1 MTIHSYLSHLF
12 LFCGC
17 VLLVMTLPLV
27 LELLILTIAA
37 LWPKVPVETERA
49 GSNADLLTVLIPAH
63 NEETLIGRA
72 IQSALQSADSAA
84 TKVLVVAHNCT
95 DATAENARAA
105 GASVLLLDDST
116 RSGKG
121 HALSEGFRAA
131 LAEDSQAV
139 LVMDAD
145 SLMDANLIVDVRRQL
160 QTGVRALQCRYEV
173 NNSQDSARTKLMSLA
188 FFGMNVIRPRG
199 RARLGFSAGILGNGF
214 VIHRDVLTLVPYGSH
229 SIVEDVEYH
238 LALLRAGIHVRFLD
252 TAGVRGE
259 MPATGTSSRAQRA
272 RWEGGRIHLMQ
283 RWAPKLLGNL
293 LRGRVSLLEP
303 LCDLLALPLASEVIL
318 LLMMACLSFLWI
330 RVYVLAG
337 FAVLIFHVTAVA
349 VKGPGLSESMKALS
363 TVPGYI
369 LWKLW
374 IYPEIWRTS
383 RADAKWVRTDREP
396 VTDSK

>member
-1 MTIHSYLSHLF
+1 MTIPPYLFYL
-12 LFCGC
+12 LLLCGS
-17 VLLVMTLPLV
+17 VLVVMTLPLI
-27 LELLILTIAA
+27 LELLVLTIAA

-49 GSNADLLTVLIPAH
+49 GSNVDLLTVLIPAH
-63 NEETLIGRA
+63 NEETLIVRA
-72 IQSALQSADSAA
+72 IQSVLQSADSAA
-84 TKVLVVAHNCT
+84 TTVLVVAHNCT
-95 DATAENARAA
+95 DATAAKARAA

-121 HALSEGFRAA
+121 YALSEGFRAA
-131 LAEDSQAV
+131 LAGDSQAV

-145 SLMDANLIVDVRRQL
+145 SLMDANLLAHVRHQL
-160 QTGVRALQCRYEV
+160 QAGARALQCRYEV
-173 NNSQDSARTKLMSLA
+173 NNSHDSARTKLMSLA

-199 RARLGFSAGILGNGF
+199 RARLGFSAGIVGNGF

-238 LALLRAGIHVRFLD
+238 LALLRAGIRVRFVD

-259 MPATGTSSRAQRA
+259 MPATSKSSRAQRA

-283 RWAPKLLGNL
+283 RWAPKLLVNL

-303 LCDLLALPLASEVIL
+303 LFDLLALPMASVVML
-318 LLMMACLSFLWI
+318 LLIMACFPFLWI
-330 RVYVLAG
+330 RVYVLAA
-337 FAVLIFHVTAVA
+337 FAVLIFHVAAVA
-349 VKGPGLSESMKALS
+349 IEGPGLSESIKALS
-363 TVPGYI
+363 TVPAYI

-374 IYPEIWRTS
+374 IFPETWRTS

-396 VTDSK
+396 VAHSK